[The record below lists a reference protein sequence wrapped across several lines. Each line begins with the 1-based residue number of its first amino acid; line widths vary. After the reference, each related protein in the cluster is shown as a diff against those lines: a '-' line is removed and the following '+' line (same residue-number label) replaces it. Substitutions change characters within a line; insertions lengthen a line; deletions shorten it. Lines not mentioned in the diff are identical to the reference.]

1 MSQASQN
8 SIRTRVRK
16 LTLLLICLTTLVSLC
31 FVDWSSIR
39 YRIPKWIFWQ
49 TQLIFLIAVE
59 IVYAVTVV
67 VTVLL
72 TPVLCALYFR
82 GRRKGTSRPAVA
94 CGLLCALVLVLG
106 LGMAEAVSAV
116 WQYRSHRTTAMPVGG
131 LRAQPREDRR
141 FRFPGPP
148 QEIELPTEF
157 TDQPADPAIDLVVLG
172 ESSAQGVPFQKWLSI
187 GKIIAWQLG
196 EAIPARPIRLNV
208 LAKSGDTLEKQ
219 HEALA
224 DLSRR
229 PEILMI
235 YGAHNEFQSRLF
247 GSREHP
253 HYFADQ
259 IPSSWDEL
267 VDRAERLSPLCGLI
281 RESADKC
288 RLALPP
294 SHAKRHL
301 VDVPVYTP
309 LEYKTLLVD
318 FRQRLEE
325 IVSFAERVG
334 ALPILIL
341 PPSNDASFEPNRS
354 FLSPSTPRS
363 QRESFRR
370 AFLDA
375 RRLEADDPSDSMKA
389 YRALLSLQPSF
400 AEAHYRLA
408 QLLERASA
416 WDLAYLHYV
425 AARDLDGYP
434 MRCPTPFQQVYRDV
448 AARHSCILIDG
459 QSYFHAIGRHG
470 LLDDELFQ
478 DAMHP
483 SLRGQIAL
491 AQAVLHALQQRRAFG
506 WPKDLP
512 APVIDP
518 GRCAAHFGI
527 DRSAWK
533 KISVWEEG
541 FYSLV
546 ARLRYDTSERSRK
559 IDKSTAAAHQIAAG
573 IAPENVGLANV
584 GVPAPVPLIPLA
596 PIKTGPATKSG
607 EPALPFRTER
617 RIHYSRG
624 RAGRWPSKG
633 RPTSFWRAAR

>member
-1 MSQASQN
+1 
-8 SIRTRVRK
+8 
-16 LTLLLICLTTLVSLC
+16 LLLICLAPLVSLF
-31 FVDWSSIR
+31 FVDWSSIG
-39 YRIPKWIFWQ
+39 YRIPKRIFWQ

-94 CGLLCALVLVLG
+94 RGLLCAVFLVLG

-116 WQYRSHRTTAMPVGG
+116 WQYRSHRTTVMPVGG
-131 LRAQPREDRR
+131 LRKQRREDPRLLL
-141 FRFPGPP
+141 PGRP

-157 TDQPADPAIDLVVLG
+157 TDLPADRAIDLVVLG
-172 ESSAQGVPFQKWLSI
+172 ESSAEGVPFQKWLSI

-196 EAIPARPIRLNV
+196 QAIPTRPIRLRV
-208 LAKSGDTLEKQ
+208 LARSGETLELQ
-219 HEALA
+219 HRALA
-224 DLSRR
+224 KLRRR
-229 PEILMI
+229 PEILMV
-235 YGAHNEFQSRLF
+235 YCAHNEFQSRLF
-247 GSREHP
+247 ASREHP

-259 IPSSWDEL
+259 IPSSWDQL
-267 VDRAERLSPLCGLI
+267 VDRAERISPLCGLI

-294 SHAKRHL
+294 WDDRRHL

-309 LEYKTLLVD
+309 LEYRTLLVD
-318 FRQRLEE
+318 FRKRLEE
-325 IVSFAERVG
+325 MVSYAERVG

-341 PPSNDASFEPNRS
+341 PPSNDTSFEPNRS

-375 RRLEADDPSDSMKA
+375 RRREADDPSDCMKQ
-389 YRALLSLQPSF
+389 YRALLSLQPCF

-408 QLLERASA
+408 KLLERASA
-416 WDLAYLHYV
+416 WDEAYHHYV

-434 MRCPTPFQQVYRDV
+434 MRCPTPFQQAYRDV

-491 AQAVLHALQQRRAFG
+491 AQAVLHALHERRAFG
-506 WPKDLP
+506 WPEDSP
-512 APVIDP
+512 DPVIDP

-527 DRSAWK
+527 DGHAWK
-533 KISVWEEG
+533 EISLWVKG

-546 ARLRYDTSERSRK
+546 GKLRYDKSERGRK
-559 IDKSTAAAHQIAAG
+559 IDQAMAAADQIAAG
-573 IAPENVGLANV
+573 IAPEKVGLANV
-584 GVPAPVPLIPLA
+584 GVPVPVPLISLA
-596 PIKTGPATKSG
+596 PIKTGPATESG
-607 EPALPFRTER
+607 EPALPFLIE
-617 RIHYSRG
+617 
-624 RAGRWPSKG
+624 APA
-633 RPTSFWRAAR
+633 P